1 VIEERFDIAIRAKP
15 VIGDLAGLVA
25 KTRGKS
31 QCVLVVSPTFLDL
44 YGRTHDPG
52 EFPKFNTAAGA
63 DDIFDGE
70 ARWTLNK
77 SR

>member
-1 VIEERFDIAIRAKP
+1 MIE
-15 VIGDLAGLVA
+15 DLAGLVA

-31 QCVLVVSPTFLDL
+31 QRMLVVSPTFLDR

-52 EFPKFNTAAGA
+52 EFPKFNMAAGT